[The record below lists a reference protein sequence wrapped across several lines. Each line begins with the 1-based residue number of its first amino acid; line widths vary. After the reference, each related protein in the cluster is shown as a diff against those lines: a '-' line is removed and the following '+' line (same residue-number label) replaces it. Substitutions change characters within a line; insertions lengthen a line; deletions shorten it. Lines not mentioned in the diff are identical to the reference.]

1 MSKYYVHKTE
11 WHDDILEHNEYVKD
25 NLFANDER
33 KSLSNFIE
41 LHDETYR
48 RS

>member
-25 NLFANDER
+25 NLFAKLNYDQIQTILDL
-33 KSLSNFIE
+33 SLI
-41 LHDETYR
+41 HI
-48 RS
+48 